1 MRMKKI
7 VFVFLVLLALFAA
20 FVVLAGSIRQLLLGD
35 SGKKTAQISA
45 HSAGKLFG

>member
-1 MRMKKI
+1 MKKI

-20 FVVLAGSIRQLLLGD
+20 FVVLAGSIRQLLLGE

-45 HSAGKLFG
+45 HSVDGLIG